1 MMIFDLPL
9 PPTSANPFLWQ
20 LTIGDDWDFGYT
32 FTNPD
37 GTPVNLTGGLPQA
50 LLFAKDLQQPVLQMV
65 DLSSGVTVINAVAG
79 QVVFSAKRA
88 LTATFR
94 AAGADRGYPTRIQV
108 MLQDSLG
115 KLRTYKVDPIEVSD
129 ARFQRI
135 GPIPVV
141 VPTPILAPIPATT

>member
-1 MMIFDLPL
+1 MIIFDLPL
-9 PPTSANPFLWQ
+9 PPTSASPFLWQ

-32 FTNPD
+32 YANPD

-50 LLFAKDLQQPVLQMV
+50 ALFVSGMQAPALEMV
-65 DLSSGVTVINAVAG
+65 DLPSGVTVINAVAG

-88 LTATFR
+88 LTSTFR
-94 AAGADRGYPTRIQV
+94 VAGGDRGYPTRIQV

-135 GPIPVV
+135 GPIALAAPVI
-141 VPTPILAPIPATT
+141 VPPPGAATT